1 MFHSKSNLNLTR
13 KKSNNSIVIPQV
25 KSSMEEINHQTH
37 IVPIHQNINSP
48 KDKISQKSK
57 SISKN
62 KIFKKGDYLKSLFND
77 NFLKVNDKEIENYMK
92 NSKSR
97 SDLSSVSS
105 FYPSL
110 KNSMHQS
117 FISISNKYQNSKIYK
132 DKF

>member
-37 IVPIHQNINSP
+37 IVPIH
-48 KDKISQKSK
+48 KISQKSK

-97 SDLSSVSS
+97 SDLSSVST